1 MGAPSALD
9 PTLHVPSSLEFVS
22 GITLVPPDSPARE
35 LLSAAA
41 ARAGLRV
48 VSGVEDASL
57 ALVDLTAPGGLD
69 AGRALLAAGPTLV
82 VLAGPGED
90 AFATAQSLKPA
101 DVLTVPVP
109 LHELAWRLQCAAER
123 HVEREEQARSQ
134 EDLALLLELT
144 ADYAE
149 SSDVAALLHGVTRRL
164 AEKLDIARATLVML
178 GRSADEGLIVATSD
192 DPTLKNLRIDLS
204 RYPEIREVTRTG
216 NPVVMQEAATHPL
229 LGDVERRAVAARGI
243 HAIAALPLPIRG
255 QVRGVLLLRATG
267 RRRTF
272 SPREIDFLTT
282 VAHATAVALRSASV
296 LEFVR
301 GQTEAEKTAR
311 LAAEEQAASFKPY
324 QLFFA
329 HVSEGVAILDDKAC
343 VLSLNPSGAAMLDVN
358 AQEARGRHLHQVTQP
373 VDENV
378 LMELVTSASR
388 GEARSGTDVEVCT
401 ESGRRLT
408 LSMSA
413 APLRDE
419 DAATILSF
427 RDVTDARRLEDEL
440 LQTKD
445 FLERLIDSSVD
456 AIIAADLKG
465 RIILFN
471 KGAEALCGYTAQEA
485 LGGLGVHQLYP
496 PGVAKRVM
504 AMIRAPEHGG
514 KGRLSLIREELVHR
528 SGERVPVNMTASIVY
543 EGGRE
548 VFSVGIFTDMR
559 ARMQLERK
567 LSDVETRL
575 EESEKSAVI
584 VALAGTAAHELNQ
597 PLTSVMGYAEL
608 LKRKLKEDDFA
619 WKPVDI
625 IYREAERM
633 AEIVRKIGKI
643 TRYETK
649 SYMGEQQILDLDKAT
664 SHED

>member
-1 MGAPSALD
+1 
-9 PTLHVPSSLEFVS
+9 VPSPLQFAL

-35 LLSAAA
+35 PLAFSAA
-41 ARAGLRV
+41 RSGLRV
-48 VSGVEDASL
+48 VDGLEEASL
-57 ALVDLTAPGGLD
+57 VLVDLTHPGIGPVIP
-69 AGRALLAAGPTLV
+69 ALLDSPRANDFTIVALV
-82 VLAGPGED
+82 EPGERGI
-90 AFATAQSLKPA
+90 ASSEPLRPV
-101 DVLTVPVP
+101 DVLTVPVTP
-109 LHELAWRLQCAAER
+109 HELAWRLQRAAER
-123 HVEREEQARSQ
+123 HLERQEQARGQ

-149 SSDVAALLHGVTRRL
+149 TSDVEVLLHGVTRRL

-178 GRSADEGLIVATSD
+178 GRNNDEGVVIATSD
-192 DPTLKNLRIDLS
+192 DPALKNLRIELS
-204 RYPEIREVTRTG
+204 RYPEIREVMRTG
-216 NPVVMQEAATHPL
+216 RPVVMQEVSTHPL
-229 LGDVERRAVAARGI
+229 LGDVERKAVAARGI
-243 HAIAALPLPIRG
+243 HSIAALPLPIRG
-255 QVRGVLLLRATG
+255 QVRGVLLVRAGG
-267 RRRTF
+267 RRRGF
-272 SPREIDFLTT
+272 NSREVDFLTT
-282 VAHATAVALRSASV
+282 VAHATAVALRNASV
-296 LEFVR
+296 LQSVR

-329 HVSEGVAILDDKAC
+329 HVSEGVAILDEDAG
-343 VLSLNPSGAAMLDVN
+343 VLSLNPSGASMLDIP
-358 AQEARGRHLHQVTQP
+358 ASDARGKHLHHITQP
-373 VDENV
+373 VDESV
-378 LMELVTSASR
+378 LMELVTAASQ
-388 GEARSGTDVEVCT
+388 GEARSGVDVEVRT
-401 ESGRRLT
+401 IANRRLT

-427 RDVTDARRLEDEL
+427 RDVTNARRLENEL
-440 LQTKD
+440 RQTKD

-456 AIIAADLKG
+456 GIIAADLKG

-471 KGAEALCGYTAQEA
+471 KGAEALCGYSAQEA
-485 LGGLGVHQLYP
+485 LAGLTVHQLYP
-496 PGVAKRVM
+496 PGIPQRIM
-504 AMIRAPEHGG
+504 TMLRSQEHGG
-514 KGRLSLIREELVHR
+514 KGRLSLIRQELVHR
-528 SGERVPVNMTASIVY
+528 SGELVPVNMTASLVY

-548 VFSVGIFTDMR
+548 AFSVGIFTDMR
-559 ARMQLERK
+559 DRMQLERK

-608 LKRKLKEDDFA
+608 LKRKLKEEDFA

-649 SYMGEQQILDLDKAT
+649 SYMGAQRILDLDKAS

>member
-1 MGAPSALD
+1 M
-9 PTLHVPSSLEFVS
+9 PSSLEFVS
-22 GITLVPPDSPARE
+22 GISLVPSDSPARE
-35 LLSAAA
+35 LLAAAA

-48 VSGVEDASL
+48 VGGLEEASL
-57 ALVDLTAPGGLD
+57 ALVDLTAPGGLAAGQALVD
-69 AGRALLAAGPTLV
+69 AALAAHLTLV
-82 VLAGPGED
+82 VLVAPGESH
-90 AFATAQSLKPA
+90 FAEAQSLEPA
-101 DVLTVPVP
+101 DVLTAPVAM
-109 LHELAWRLQCAAER
+109 HELAWRLQCAAER

-149 SSDVAALLHGVTRRL
+149 TSDVEVLLHGVTRRL

-178 GRSADEGLIVATSD
+178 GRSADEGIIVAASD
-192 DPTLKNLRIDLS
+192 DPTLKDLRIDLS
-204 RYPEIREVTRTG
+204 RYPEIREVMRTG
-216 NPVVMQEAATHPL
+216 KPVVMQEASTHPL

-255 QVRGVLLLRATG
+255 QVRGVLLLRAAG

-272 SPREIDFLTT
+272 TPREIDFLTT
-282 VAHATAVALRSASV
+282 VAHATAVALRNASV
-296 LEFVR
+296 LQSVR

-343 VLSLNPSGAAMLDVN
+343 VLSLNPSGAAMLDVD
-358 AQEARGRHLHQVTQP
+358 APDARGRHLHQVTQP

-378 LMELVTSASR
+378 LMELVTTAAR
-388 GEARSGTDVEVCT
+388 GEARSGVDVQVCT
-401 ESGRRLT
+401 RTGRRLT

-485 LGGLGVHQLYP
+485 LGGGFSVHQLYP

-514 KGRLSLIREELVHR
+514 KGRLSLLREELVHR

-649 SYMGEQQILDLDKAT
+649 SYMGAQQILDLDKAT